1 MPSPVKDAYLVVY
14 NLACAGGW
22 SYVLLACVSH
32 ILAGSE
38 PQALYDEVE
47 KVLQVVQTAA
57 LMEVRLCLLATTVIV
72 CLQCAVFSTE
82 SPPAIPPE
90 YTTVLVHVL
99 CVVAVQAATCIHA
112 CI

>member
-1 MPSPVKDAYLVVY
+1 MRGARQQLVGFYVFATLHGNSTTRIKVNMPSPVKDAYLVVY

-38 PQALYDEVE
+38 PQALYDEIE

-57 LMEVRLCLLATTVIV
+57 LMEVRQCLPATTGVA
-72 CLQCAVFSTE
+72 LFTCAM
-82 SPPAIPPE
+82 
-90 YTTVLVHVL
+90 L
-99 CVVAVQAATCIHA
+99 
-112 CI
+112 

>member
-57 LMEVRLCLLATTVIV
+57 LMEVRLCVSHPPRVQLSPSVEFLDNAAPHPPTASYSIV
-72 CLQCAVFSTE
+72 TQTENVVCARHSLE
-82 SPPAIPPE
+82 N
-90 YTTVLVHVL
+90 
-99 CVVAVQAATCIHA
+99 
-112 CI
+112 

>member
-57 LMEVRLCLLATTVIV
+57 LMEVRRCLATTTRVRSYFF
-72 CLQCAVFSTE
+72 LKRAMFSTE
-82 SPPAIPPE
+82 SLPP
-90 YTTVLVHVL
+90 LVPGGSMYVSILH
-99 CVVAVQAATCIHA
+99 VQAACSTHT
-112 CI
+112 

>member
-22 SYVLLACVSH
+22 SYVLLACASH

-47 KVLQVVQTAA
+47 MVLQVVQTAA
-57 LMEVRLCLLATTVIV
+57 LMEVRV
-72 CLQCAVFSTE
+72 
-82 SPPAIPPE
+82 
-90 YTTVLVHVL
+90 
-99 CVVAVQAATCIHA
+99 
-112 CI
+112 

>member
-1 MPSPVKDAYLVVY
+1 MIFWGFSVFFRSTLPGDHRRHTTMASGVKNAYLIAY

-47 KVLQVVQTAA
+47 TVLQVVQTAA
-57 LMEVRLCLLATTVIV
+57 LMEVRA
-72 CLQCAVFSTE
+72 CA
-82 SPPAIPPE
+82 
-90 YTTVLVHVL
+90 
-99 CVVAVQAATCIHA
+99 
-112 CI
+112 